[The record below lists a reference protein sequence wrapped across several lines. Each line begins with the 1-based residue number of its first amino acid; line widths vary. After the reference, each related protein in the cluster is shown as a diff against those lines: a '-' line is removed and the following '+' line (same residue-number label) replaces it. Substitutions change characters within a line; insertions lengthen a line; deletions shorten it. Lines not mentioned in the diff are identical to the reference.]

1 MSAPLAELPRGV
13 RKGPPIT
20 VKCECGE
27 QRELRYGERWRCEAC
42 GRSYDTN
49 RIPVD
54 EYAALRRARV
64 HDRIVPSALF
74 GLVVTLVIVFVAVGR
89 PLAAIVIAPM
99 IGFVWGTFIRP
110 KRRRRQLQAIADRPR
125 WKIQGE

>member
-1 MSAPLAELPRGV
+1 MATAELPRAV

-27 QRELRYGERWRCEAC
+27 KRDLRYGERWRCEAC

-49 RIPVD
+49 KIPVD
-54 EYAALRRARV
+54 EYAALRRTRV
-64 HDRIVPSALF
+64 HDRILPSAVF
-74 GLVVTLVIVFVAVGR
+74 GLVVALVIVFVAVGR

-125 WKIQGE
+125 WKLRAD